1 MKLYA
6 GNMITTVTTI
16 FLAALLG
23 FMGYTVWHRSQ
34 IRAWGIRI
42 LFLAVFGLVVC
53 CFSAARDGLD
63 KTVQHMIDGSCAPG
77 IFSLTGIPAI
87 TGYVGAAIIVI
98 SSITAIFV
106 KSQHSREILFYILS
120 FGVTMKIAV
129 IEIARII
136 FLR

>member
-16 FLAALLG
+16 FLTALLG

-53 CFSAARDGLD
+53 CFAAARDGLD

-120 FGVTMKIAV
+120 FGVTMKIAA